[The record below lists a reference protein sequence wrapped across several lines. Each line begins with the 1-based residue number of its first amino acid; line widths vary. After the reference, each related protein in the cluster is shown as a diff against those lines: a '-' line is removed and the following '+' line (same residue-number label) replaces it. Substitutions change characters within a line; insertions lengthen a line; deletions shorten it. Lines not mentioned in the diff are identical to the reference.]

1 MPTTTERMQMVEVA
15 IEELRARGAGP
26 VLDWFGERDEPQRLA
41 WLERSAQVL
50 AALLVCEPGR
60 VEVSAALDGDWLAIL
75 PAAWAFTR
83 LGHAHPAPTPIGPVT
98 TLGRGDVTVFVG
110 PLALHGRVKVNG
122 MVVVVGALTIDG
134 FLDHSTDPGGGLVVV
149 GHERTRA
156 MKVGWTHFVVGPFD
170 GEVVYRSY
178 ASNTDGLFFVT
189 GPAAVALEISDPD
202 GDDELTLT
210 GADGVEHTKCSPEL
224 LRTLLDPPP
233 ASAELD
239 GLVVCGLVA
248 SGSARVKPAT

>member
-1 MPTTTERMQMVEVA
+1 MVEVA
-15 IEELRARGAGP
+15 IEELRARGASP
-26 VLDWFGERDEPQRLA
+26 VLDWFGERDEQQRLA

-50 AALLVCEPGR
+50 EALLGGEPGR
-60 VEVSAALDGDWLAIL
+60 VEIPAELDGDWLAIL

-83 LGHAHPAPTPIGPVT
+83 MGHAHPAPTANGPVT
-98 TLGRGDVTVFVG
+98 TLGRGDVTVFAG
-110 PLALHGRVKVNG
+110 PLEVHGRVKVNG

-134 FLDHSTDPGGGLVVV
+134 FLDHSTDAGGGLVVV

-189 GPAAVALEISDPD
+189 GAAAVALELSDPH
-202 GDDELTLT
+202 GNDELTIT
-210 GADGVEHTKCSPEL
+210 GPDGVEHPNCSPER
-224 LRTLLDPPP
+224 LRALLDPPP
-233 ASAELD
+233 SNVELD
-239 GLVVCGLVA
+239 GRVVCDLVA
-248 SGSARVKPAT
+248 SNAACVKRAR